1 MQSVFKRLSPARI
14 IALGFAAVILLGSA
28 LLMLPVCVRA
38 GVSLPYIDAL
48 YTSAS
53 AVCVTGLLPVDVGD
67 TFTSFGQ
74 TIIALL
80 IQIGGLGVGAI
91 GAGIMLAARRR
102 INLKSMNVV
111 REAGNLD
118 SGRGVVQFLSALFKT
133 TLIIELCGAALS
145 FPVSS
150 MPMF

>member
-28 LLMLPVCVRA
+28 LLMLPACVQA

-53 AVCVTGLLPVDVGD
+53 AVCVTGLLTVDVGD

-80 IQIGGLGVGAI
+80 IQIGGLGVVPI
-91 GAGIMLAARRR
+91 TDMVERT
-102 INLKSMNVV
+102 LKH
-111 REAGNLD
+111 L
-118 SGRGVVQFLSALFKT
+118 K
-133 TLIIELCGAALS
+133 CC
-145 FPVSS
+145 
-150 MPMF
+150 